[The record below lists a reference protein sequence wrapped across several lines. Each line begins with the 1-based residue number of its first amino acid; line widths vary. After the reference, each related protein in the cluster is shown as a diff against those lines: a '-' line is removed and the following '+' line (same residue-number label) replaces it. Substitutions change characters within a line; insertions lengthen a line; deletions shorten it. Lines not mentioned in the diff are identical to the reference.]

1 MEIPGYKIYREIGK
15 GGMATAYLAK
25 QESLEREVVLKVL
38 NLSAHNHSETLI
50 ERFLAEGRIV
60 AALKHPNIITIFDI
74 GIADD
79 ALYISMEYV
88 DGGDLKSRMGSPMD
102 PLEALEFTYKIG
114 SGLDAAHKHGIIHRD
129 VKPANILFR
138 DDDTLLLSDFG
149 IAKQVDLDSD
159 LTATGMFI
167 GSPNYVSPEQA
178 GGQEV
183 DGRTDIYSTGCIFYE
198 MLTGEKPYQANNV
211 LDIVIQHK
219 QAPIPTLPADNKDL
233 QPLLNKM
240 MAKDPKDRFENT
252 AIMNAYIESL
262 INKRKSPTPASSHK
276 ETTQTGVSGSKQ
288 SKYFNI
294 LLVLLFISAMFY
306 GSLNFLEI
314 RIKRQEIKSDNV
326 TIKTALPENL
336 KSPVGTIPVIAENK
350 NEGNREEKTAAS
362 NEVVNA
368 LLWLGKQSLEE
379 YRLTYPPK
387 DNAYYYF
394 SRLMEIDPQSKAAR
408 LGILNIAERYAIL
421 AEQALLNN
429 DLDKTEA
436 YLNIGLKLD
445 PENETLLQ
453 IEKLSKEVGKRSLTD
468 MIKGFFTD

>member
-1 MEIPGYKIYREIGK
+1 MEIPGYIINREIGR
-15 GGMATAYLAK
+15 GGMATAYLAI

-38 NLSAHNHSETLI
+38 NLTAHNHSETLI

-79 ALYISMEYV
+79 SLYLSMEYV
-88 DGGDLKSRMGSPMD
+88 DGGDLKSRLGAPLD
-102 PLEALEFTYKIG
+102 PLDALEYIYKIG
-114 SGLDAAHKHGIIHRD
+114 SGLESAHRHGIIHRD
-129 VKPANILFR
+129 IKPANILFR

-149 IAKQVDLDSD
+149 IAKQINLDTD

-183 DGRTDIYSTGCIFYE
+183 DGRTDIYSTGCILYE
-198 MLTGEKPYQANNV
+198 MLTGQKPYQANNV

-219 QAPIPTLPADNKDL
+219 QAPIPTLGPENKDL

-252 AIMNAYIESL
+252 AIMNAYIENL
-262 INKRKSPTPASSHK
+262 INKRKSPPLASLHAEATK
-276 ETTQTGVSGSKQ
+276 TAVSGSNQ

-314 RIKRQEIKSDNV
+314 RIKRQEIKSENV

-336 KSPVGTIPVIAENK
+336 HTPVDGIPEFSGDKIEDDS
-350 NEGNREEKTAAS
+350 EEKTVAS
-362 NEVVNA
+362 SEVINA

-394 SRLMEIDPQSKAAR
+394 SRLLEIDPQSKAAR

-429 DLDKTEA
+429 ELDKTEA
-436 YLNIGLKLD
+436 YLDIGLKLD
-445 PENETLLQ
+445 PGNQTLLQ
-453 IEKLSKEVGKRSLTD
+453 IEKLSKEVGERSFIDTV
-468 MIKGFFTD
+468 KGLFKE